1 MYKMNEIV
9 NKFLLLGDQFMPKLH
24 LNNLLLLI
32 VHVVHLLKTKSE
44 LKSLIRLEIQI
55 LFTEMNL
62 IRLIFNVIWLTAN
75 QKI

>member
-1 MYKMNEIV
+1 MYKLNEIV
-9 NKFLLLGDQFMPKLH
+9 NKFLLLGDKFMPKLH

-44 LKSLIRLEIQI
+44 LKSLYRLEIQI

>member
-62 IRLIFNVIWLTAN
+62 KRLIFNVIWLTAN